1 MLPLILYGLTTF
13 IKDIF
18 MVGKVKWFDSK
29 KGYGFI
35 LTDEGREIFVHYTGI
50 VAEGFKAL
58 VEGQNVEFE
67 IGNNDKGEQAENV
80 TVLPKRVE

>member
-1 MLPLILYGLTTF
+1 MI
-13 IKDIF
+13 
-18 MVGKVKWFDSK
+18 GKVKWFDSK

-67 IGNNDKGEQAENV
+67 IGSNDKGQKA
-80 TVLPKRVE
+80 LSRSMPASD